1 MLRMEFEMFT
11 KDDVRDLFKNRF
23 VLFLGDSIIR
33 DVYKDFVWLREKGN
47 LIPHEKLRE
56 FDRENKTA
64 QGSLVTSER
73 LMEGTGLLK
82 EDLAKGK

>member
-1 MLRMEFEMFT
+1 MEFEMFT

-33 DVYKDFVWLREKGN
+33 DVYKDFVWLREKGI

>member
-1 MLRMEFEMFT
+1 MEFEMFT
-11 KDDVRDLFKNRF
+11 KDDVRSLFKNRF

>member
-1 MLRMEFEMFT
+1 MEFEMFT
-11 KDDVRDLFKNRF
+11 KYDVRDLFKNRF

-56 FDRENKTA
+56 FDREKRTA

>member
-11 KDDVRDLFKNRF
+11 KDDVRSLFKNRF

>member
-1 MLRMEFEMFT
+1 MEFEMFT
-11 KDDVRDLFKNRF
+11 KYDVRDLFKNRF

-64 QGSLVTSER
+64 QSSLVPSER

>member
-11 KDDVRDLFKNRF
+11 KYDVRDLFKNRF

>member
-33 DVYKDFVWLREKGN
+33 DVYKDFVWLREKGS

>member
-1 MLRMEFEMFT
+1 MEFEMFT